1 MSFQGQVFFRKFF
14 FWKSYIKYFKKISWK
29 YFFEKNF
36 SFSVNDVFVFSNLNF
51 VYEIEICEKIKPK
64 IKILIPSDFSKLVQD
79 SKNTVY

>member
-36 SFSVNDVFVFSNLNF
+36 SFSVNDVFVFFKSELGLQN
-51 VYEIEICEKIKPK
+51 
-64 IKILIPSDFSKLVQD
+64 
-79 SKNTVY
+79 